1 MPSGESLLLSLYAV
15 LCLAQGVPW
24 RRMGVRNVHMSV
36 GLPLG
41 DGQPAFSFCLA
52 MGRRG
57 HCCAVASEDR
67 SSRWSCLRVW
77 VGSGS
82 GVGREWVGSEDCA
95 CAATPFPG
103 TQDWVLAEDGYAA
116 SVGRGSGVGREW
128 VGSGSGVPW
137 AHDILPGSGQALGSG
152 RAECGGASADVPFL
166 RVWQGVQYWAGAMAA
181 WICPGQRGHAGLG
194 HWPAAP
200 LAAAAR
206 AASCWR
212 RVQLFSGLQSDAVP
226 GLEVTGSLSLPP

>member
-82 GVGREWVGSEDCA
+82 GVGREWVGSGSGVR
-95 CAATPFPG
+95 T
-103 TQDWVLAEDGYAA
+103 VLAQPRRFQEHRTGCWPRMGMLPA
-116 SVGRGSGVGREW
+116 SDVGREW
-128 VGSGSGVPW
+128 VGSGSGVGREFRGPMT
-137 AHDILPGSGQALGSG
+137 SCRGQG
-152 RAECGGASADVPFL
+152 RPRDPAGPRVAE
-166 RVWQGVQYWAGAMAA
+166 
-181 WICPGQRGHAGLG
+181 
-194 HWPAAP
+194 
-200 LAAAAR
+200 
-206 AASCWR
+206 
-212 RVQLFSGLQSDAVP
+212 
-226 GLEVTGSLSLPP
+226 